1 MIMQNVKSTILD
13 GLLRQVAPHYCC
25 SCGEIGSLLCESCKY
40 DIIEEHVDACLFC
53 GRPVSAAASCAHCR
67 SGIERSWCVGERS
80 GSLETLINRYKFEYA
95 EAAYTPLGD
104 LILSILPD
112 LPPETVVVPVP
123 TVRAHIRERG
133 YDHALRLARYVA
145 NSRHLPLE
153 QPLQRVTT
161 TVQRGAD
168 RKQRLM
174 QAETA
179 FRVAIPL
186 RDNIPYLLLDDVVTT
201 GATLQFAAKT
211 LKSAGAT
218 TIWAAAVARQPLN

>member
-1 MIMQNVKSTILD
+1 M
-13 GLLRQVAPHYCC
+13 
-25 SCGEIGSLLCESCKY
+25 
-40 DIIEEHVDACLFC
+40 
-53 GRPVSAAASCAHCR
+53 
-67 SGIERSWCVGERS
+67 
-80 GSLETLINRYKFEYA
+80 
-95 EAAYTPLGD
+95 
-104 LILSILPD
+104 
-112 LPPETVVVPVP
+112 P